1 MSRTLRRACVAL
13 AGTTALAGAAAPVAP
28 AQLSVPGTISTLTH
42 ASTGAV
48 STVQHTISPPP
59 APTPSQV
66 VGPVTS
72 TVTHTLGSVG
82 GSSPASNVLPRP
94 GGGSSGSSNPAPN
107 SSSQPTGSGGGGGGG
122 GSATAASGG
131 GGQQGGGAS
140 GSGGSSSTPGGG
152 GTASGGGGKHA
163 AGHGSHRPRAGG
175 PAATVKRAS
184 ARLAGGRSG
193 GDPAL
198 VHDIRTIVRVIP
210 TPVKVLIA
218 ALFAIALAFAVRS
231 RITGRRARR
240 LERQRHELLGDLGLL
255 QRALLP
261 EPPADLAALDV
272 SVAYRPA
279 DGPAAGGD
287 FYDVFPLDE
296 RRTAI
301 VVGDVMGHGRE
312 ALAVTALMRYSLRAY
327 LNAGFEPRVALK
339 VAGRALAGDPDGE
352 LTTVVVAVHDSASS
366 MLTYACAGHEPPIV
380 TGPGSHDPVTFWSA
394 PPLGGFME
402 TGQRQTTI
410 SLSPDSRVCLF
421 TDGLVEARVAD
432 GLMGR
437 DVVKRLF
444 ADVDGAEQLLD
455 RVAETAEH
463 TRDDMAA
470 CVVTPR
476 VGAAGDRRIEEL
488 EVDGDE
494 MRVDRLETFLA
505 ACGLEPVAVKAAV
518 AEARA
523 FISDE
528 DGALVRVTVEDGVA
542 SARLLARERGPVSIP
557 PVDEARRYARLV
569 VPALDVS

>member
-1 MSRTLRRACVAL
+1 MAL
-13 AGTTALAGAAAPVAP
+13 AGTTALVAGTAAP
-28 AQLSVPGTISTLTH
+28 AQGLTVPGT
-42 ASTGAV
+42 V
-48 STVQHTISPPP
+48 
-59 APTPSQV
+59 
-66 VGPVTS
+66 S
-72 TVTHTLGSVG
+72 TVTHTASGLTAAVPGPVSTLTHTSSGLAGTSQPPSPNQAVGTVTNTVTQTLGGLTSNP
-82 GSSPASNVLPRP
+82 PASNVLPHQ
-94 GGGSSGSSNPAPN
+94 SGSAPSGSTP
-107 SSSQPTGSGGGGGGG
+107 SSSPSGGGGGGGG
-122 GSATAASGG
+122 GSASAGSGG
-131 GGQQGGGAS
+131 GVPQHGGGS
-140 GSGGSSSTPGGG
+140 GSGGSSS
-152 GTASGGGGKHA
+152 SGGGAAAGGAGGGHA
-163 AGHGSHRPRAGG
+163 AARRSSRGRAQPGS
-175 PAATVKRAS
+175 PAATVARRS
-184 ARLAGGRSG
+184 ARLAAGRSS

-210 TPVKVLIA
+210 TPVKALIA
-218 ALFAIALAFAVRS
+218 ALVAIALAFAVRS
-231 RITGRRARR
+231 RMTSRRARR

-261 EPPADLAALDV
+261 ELPADLEALDV

-279 DGPAAGGD
+279 EGPAAGGD

-352 LTTVVVAVHDSASS
+352 LTTVVVAVHDAASGL
-366 MLTYACAGHEPPIV
+366 LTYACAGHEPPIV

-410 SLSPDSRVCLF
+410 SLSPRSRVCLF

-437 DVVKRLF
+437 EVVKRLF

-470 CVVTPR
+470 CVVAPR
-476 VGAAGDRRIEEL
+476 VGAAGDIRVEEL

-494 MRVDRLETFLA
+494 MRIERLETFLA
-505 ACGLEPVAVKAAV
+505 ACGLEQSAVKAAV

-523 FISDE
+523 LISD
-528 DGALVRVTVEDGVA
+528 DNGALVRVSVENGLA
-542 SARLLARERGPVSIP
+542 SARLLPRDRGPVAIP
-557 PVDEARRYARLV
+557 PVDEARRFARLV
-569 VPALDVS
+569 VPALDVP